1 MFCFQTMT
9 VDSTAATM
17 FNSAAYFSED
27 PAADCL
33 FVVTNP

>member
-1 MFCFQTMT
+1 MPAL
-9 VDSTAATM
+9 DTATI